1 VTNSTVQDPFLRK
14 ARKRAAFSVVLN
26 LILAVT
32 KGLAGHLSHSTALMS
47 DAIHSATDVL
57 ASCATFLGLWVA
69 GKKHP
74 SFPYGLYKAETIATL
89 ISSLAVLLAAYE
101 IGKKSL
107 FEDHQIVDVGV
118 ALPVACLSLLLSLS
132 FGVYQLK
139 AGRRFNSPALVA
151 DAKDYLADGLSTSV
165 VLVGLAGSYFGYNLD
180 RWAAA
185 LVSVFVFRAGGVL
198 LLAALKDL
206 LDAAIDRD
214 TEREIIRLVEE
225 HPSVARVK
233 RCLSRTAGGRFII
246 DMDVALRTPSYQVAD
261 KIASRLEEKIVHA
274 YPKVVMA
281 RIRPHFSQP
290 ESIVRITPFTGPEGE
305 LSTHIARAP
314 WFLLEVINKK
324 TGQVKSKQLIA
335 NPHASAEH
343 KRGYLAGKF
352 LLGLKPDQVVVGENK
367 EGTAVALLKEAGVEI
382 ITRQQ
387 S

>member
-1 VTNSTVQDPFLRK
+1 MTNSTVQDPFLGK
-14 ARKRAAFSVVLN
+14 ARKRAAFSFILN
-26 LILAVT
+26 LLLAVT
-32 KGLAGHLSHSTALMS
+32 KGFAGHLSHSTALIS

-107 FEDHQIVDVGV
+107 FNDHQIVNISV
-118 ALPVACLSLLLSLS
+118 ALPVASLSLLLSLS
-132 FGVYQLK
+132 FGIYQLK
-139 AGRRFNSPALVA
+139 AGRRLNSPALVA
-151 DAKDYLADGLSTSV
+151 DAKDYLADGLSTFV

-214 TEREIIRLVEE
+214 TEREIVRLVER

-246 DMDVALRTPSYQVAD
+246 DMDVIIRTPSYRIAD
-261 KIASRLEEKIVHA
+261 KIISRLEEQIVNT
-274 YPKVVMA
+274 YPKVIMA

-290 ESIVRITPFTGPEGE
+290 ENTTRVTPVTGPGGDI
-305 LSTHIARAP
+305 SAHIAKAP
-314 WFLLEVINKK
+314 WFLLEVIDKK

-335 NPHASAEH
+335 NPHVSAEH
-343 KRGYLAGKF
+343 KRGYLVGKF
-352 LLGLKPDQVVVGENK
+352 LLELKPDQLVVGERK

-382 ITRQQ
+382 IERRKK
-387 S
+387 